1 MVSAHFGA
9 NKAQITRRHSAA
21 NVLIVDDRREN
32 HRAFEKILE
41 NLDANFYNAMNGEEA
56 LSLTLRHSFAVI
68 LMDVM
73 MPVMDGFETAA
84 LLRVNQETLY
94 TPIIFITAADRN
106 DEFEFRGY
114 EVGAVDY
121 LFKPIKPVTLE
132 SKVKVFLELD
142 HQRTVISC
150 TLDDMKRLKERHQ
163 LLLQSIGE
171 GVIGLDAGGRISF
184 SNPASRA
191 ILGYNDR
198 EMEGLLIDEIM
209 CAGDS
214 KVSALKWK
222 NSRAYKEC
230 FKGKIYRD
238 DMATFRKADGKGCP
252 VEYTSTPVIENE
264 VVTGVVMVF
273 QDISER
279 KKTEDRLMR
288 LAQFDSLTGLT
299 NRHAFTQLL
308 AQVIARASRAEGK
321 VALLFLDLNRFKQV
335 NDNLGHEVG
344 DLLLREVAARLKQS
358 VREGDILSRLGGD
371 EFTIVIESV
380 NTVRNAVSV
389 AQNVITSFDE
399 PFAILEHEIH
409 IGASIGIALFPD
421 SALDTKALLKCAD
434 IAMYK
439 AKEEPRS
446 SYSFFTA
453 VMQDQVHA
461 ELRLEN
467 QLRQALRDD
476 QFELY
481 YQPKYDALSSRI
493 VGLEAL
499 VRWVKKDGSIVSPG
513 GFMAKAEEMGIIIEM
528 GEWVA
533 QQACKQ
539 AKQWLDDGLLGDGI
553 SVAINVSMQQILNSN
568 ITATIVN
575 VLDASGLPAERLELE
590 VTESIMMD
598 DVPKSIRILQD
609 FNDLNVKLSVDDFGT
624 GYSSLNYLHQLP
636 LDALKIDKSFVQ
648 AIGQSG
654 HGDDIVR
661 AILALAHTLNLV
673 VVAEGVETPEQLAFL
688 QHYNCDI
695 IQGFLFSEP
704 LTTTAATQALLNNRD
719 AIANLHG

>member
-1 MVSAHFGA
+1 MASAHLVA
-9 NKAQITRRHSAA
+9 NKASVKREDSAP

-41 NLDANFYNAMNGEEA
+41 NLNANFYNAMNGEEA
-56 LSLTLRHSFAVI
+56 LSLALRHPFAVI

-73 MPVMDGFETAA
+73 MPLMDGFETAA
-84 LLRVNQETLY
+84 MLRVNQETLY

-121 LFKPIKPVTLE
+121 LFKPIKPITLE
-132 SKVKVFLELD
+132 SKVKVFLELT
-142 HQRTVISC
+142 HQRDVISR

-171 GVIGLDAGGRISF
+171 GVIGIDEGGQIVF
-184 SNPASRA
+184 SNPASRK
-191 ILGYNDR
+191 ILGYN
-198 EMEGLLIDEIM
+198 EQQMEGRRVDEIM
-209 CAGDS
+209 CAGDA
-214 KVSALKWK
+214 KVSALKWDHT
-222 NSRAYKEC
+222 RVYQEC
-230 FKGKIYRD
+230 FKGNIYRD
-238 DMATFRKADGKGCP
+238 AMATFRKADGSVCP
-252 VEYTSTPVIENE
+252 VEYTSTPVLENGT
-264 VVTGVVMVF
+264 VTGVVMVF

-279 KKTEDRLMR
+279 KKTEDRLIR

-308 AQVIARASRAEGK
+308 AQVIARASRSQGK

-344 DLLLREVAARLKQS
+344 DLLLREVATRLKQS

-389 AQNVITSFDE
+389 AQNVISSFEE
-399 PFAILEHEIH
+399 PFYILEHEIH

-439 AKEEPRS
+439 AKEETRS
-446 SYSFFTA
+446 SYSFFTSA
-453 VMQDQVHA
+453 MQDRVHS

-467 QLRQALRDD
+467 QLRQALRDN

-481 YQPKYDALSSRI
+481 YQPKYNAMTQKI

-499 VRWVKKDGSIVSPG
+499 IRWIKKDGSIVPPSE
-513 GFMAKAEEMGIIIEM
+513 FMAKAEEMGIIIEM

-533 QQACKQ
+533 YQACKQ
-539 AKQWLDDGLLGDGI
+539 AKEWLDEGLLGDGI
-553 SVAINVSMQQILNSN
+553 SVAINVSMQQIHNSN
-568 ITATIVN
+568 ITQTIVN
-575 VLDASGLPAERLELE
+575 ALDAHRLPAQRLELE

-609 FNDLNVKLSVDDFGT
+609 FHDLNVKISVDDFGT

-648 AIGQSG
+648 AIGQSR
-654 HGDDIVR
+654 HSDDIVK

-673 VVAEGVETPEQLAFL
+673 VVAEGVETHEHLAFL
-688 QHYNCDI
+688 QDHHCDV
-695 IQGFLFSEP
+695 IQGFLFSKP
-704 LTTTAATQALLNNRD
+704 LSKAATTKALLANRETSE
-719 AIANLHG
+719 